1 MTKVALLMGLNYR
14 GSEAELGGC
23 INDVL
28 NTGKVLEEVYGYN
41 PDDILYMTDDSEI
54 KPTARNMLAQ
64 LIKLSERTYQENIE
78 EIWISY
84 SGHGTYIR
92 DLSDDEDD
100 GKDECLVP
108 LDYNESGLI
117 SDDHLNNILSLIH
130 PNTRVIVIVD
140 ACHSE

>member
-1 MTKVALLMGLNYR
+1 MGLNYR

-41 PDDILYMTDDSEI
+41 PEDILYMTDDSEI

-64 LIKLSERTYQENIE
+64 LIKLSERTYEENIE
-78 EIWISY
+78 EIWVSY

-92 DLSDDEDD
+92 DLSDDEDYYY
-100 GKDECLVP
+100 L
-108 LDYNESGLI
+108 
-117 SDDHLNNILSLIH
+117 
-130 PNTRVIVIVD
+130 
-140 ACHSE
+140 